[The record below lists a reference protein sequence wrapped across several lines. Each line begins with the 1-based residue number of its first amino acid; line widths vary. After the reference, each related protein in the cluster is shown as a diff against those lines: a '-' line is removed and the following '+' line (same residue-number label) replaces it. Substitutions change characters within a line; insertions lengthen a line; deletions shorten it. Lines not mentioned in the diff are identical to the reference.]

1 MKPAASTY
9 TEGKGKGSAPAAA
22 RPATT
27 APRRGALAPYGR
39 GAALRRIALAA
50 LAVVVAAALVAAA
63 LAAMRA
69 SALEQGA
76 QSAREAVLN
85 AAMQCCAVEGSY
97 PSTIEHLEEHY
108 GLSVNHDDY
117 IIMYEAFAS
126 NVMPSVTVVPR

>member
-9 TEGKGKGSAPAAA
+9 AEGKGKGSAPAAA

-27 APRRGALAPYGR
+27 APRRGAV
-39 GAALRRIALAA
+39 LRRIALAA
-50 LAVVVAAALVAAA
+50 LAVVMVAALVAAA

-69 SALEQGA
+69 STLEQGA

>member
-9 TEGKGKGSAPAAA
+9 AEGKGKGSAPAAA

-27 APRRGALAPYGR
+27 APRRGAPASSGR
-39 GAALRRIALAA
+39 GAVLRRIALAA
-50 LAVVVAAALVAAA
+50 
-63 LAAMRA
+63 MRA
-69 SALEQGA
+69 STLEQGA

>member
-9 TEGKGKGSAPAAA
+9 AEGKGKGSAPAAA

-27 APRRGALAPYGR
+27 APRRGAV
-39 GAALRRIALAA
+39 LRRIALAA
-50 LAVVVAAALVAAA
+50 LAVIVAAALVAAA

-69 SALEQGA
+69 STLEQGA